1 VTPLGKLFRTTAFKI
16 SLGYLV
22 IFAIGA
28 GLVLS
33 RVGWHV
39 KELIDEQIKQTIDT
53 DITGL
58 AEQYAE
64 GGIRQLTSVIDR
76 RVKQPGAGLYLVTTY
91 TGEPITGN
99 ITSLP
104 AGVLS
109 RAGTVETTYQK
120 PGEPAAHNRAFARIF
135 ILPDGFRLLVGHDI
149 EEEERLRQILSGAL
163 VASLVW
169 LTIIGTLGGLLV
181 ARRLLTR
188 VDAINAGARRIVEG
202 DLTGRMPV
210 TGSGD
215 ELDRLVLN
223 LNGMLD
229 RICDLMGGLKEVSDN
244 IAHDL
249 RTPLTRLR
257 NGAEEALRSATTL
270 EDNHAALEKV
280 IEESDTMIRI
290 FDALLMIARAE
301 AGASPEGMNAFDVA
315 AVVED
320 VGELYEPLA
329 EDRGVRLKTSAQ
341 PGLMVEGSRELIGQA
356 LANLIDNALKYGT
369 AGHSVKASGAETAD
383 ICIAAE
389 RHAASIEIFV
399 ADHGP
404 GIPISD
410 RKRVLDRFVR
420 LENSRSR
427 PGSGLGLSL
436 AAAVARL
443 HGGTLRVEGNDPGLK
458 VVLSLPPAPAAT
470 LPAPLTAL
478 TGPPNLAG
486 SPNLAGQQGAE

>member
-1 VTPLGKLFRTTAFKI
+1 MTPLGKLFRTTAFKI
-16 SLGYLV
+16 SLAYLV

-58 AEQYAE
+58 AEQYAQ
-64 GGIRQLTSVIDR
+64 GGIRQLTSVIER

-91 TGEPITGN
+91 AGEPIAGN

-109 RAGTVETTYQK
+109 QAGTVETNYQR
-120 PGEPAAHNRAFARIF
+120 PGETALHRAFARIF

-149 EEEERLRQILSGAL
+149 EEEESLRQILSGAL

-169 LTIIGTLGGLLV
+169 LTIIGTLGGLIV
-181 ARRLLTR
+181 ARRVLTR
-188 VDAINAGARRIVEG
+188 VDSINAGARRIVAG
-202 DLTGRMPV
+202 DLSGRLPV

-223 LNGMLD
+223 LNHMLD
-229 RICDLMGGLKEVSDN
+229 RIGELMAGVKDVSDN

-257 NGAEEALRSATTL
+257 NGAEQALRSASSVEENRL
-270 EDNHAALEKV
+270 ALEKV

-301 AGASPEGMNAFDVA
+301 AGTTFEGMVAFDA
-315 AVVED
+315 APVVQD
-320 VGELYEPLA
+320 VCELYEPVA
-329 EDRGVRLKTSAQ
+329 EDRGREARSLCRAGAFHRRQ
-341 PGLMVEGSRELIGQA
+341 PRA
-356 LANLIDNALKYGT
+356 DR
-369 AGHSVKASGAETAD
+369 SGARQSHRQCTEIWHPDPWLHGRTRQRAGNHRHRR
-383 ICIAAE
+383 AA
-389 RHAASIEIFV
+389 RHDDRTLRRRPRAGDSACRPQAGARSFRAAGKFPLAAGLRPRPVARRGCRAAAQWHAA
-399 ADHGP
+399 
-404 GIPISD
+404 
-410 RKRVLDRFVR
+410 RR
-420 LENSRSR
+420 
-427 PGSGLGLSL
+427 GS
-436 AAAVARL
+436 
-443 HGGTLRVEGNDPGLK
+443 
-458 VVLSLPPAPAAT
+458 
-470 LPAPLTAL
+470 
-478 TGPPNLAG
+478 
-486 SPNLAGQQGAE
+486 

>member
-1 VTPLGKLFRTTAFKI
+1 VTPLGKLFRTTVFKI

-58 AEQYAE
+58 AEQYGE
-64 GGIRQLTSVIDR
+64 GGIRQLTAVIER

-91 TGEPITGN
+91 AGEPIAGN

-104 AGVLS
+104 PGVLS
-109 RAGTVETTYQK
+109 RAGTVETNYQK
-120 PGEPAAHNRAFARIF
+120 PGETAARNRAFARIF

-149 EEEERLRQILSGAL
+149 EEEESLRKILSGAL
-163 VASLVW
+163 LASLIW
-169 LTIIGTLGGLLV
+169 LTIIGTIGGLFV
-181 ARRLLTR
+181 ARRVLTR

-202 DLTGRMPV
+202 DLSGRMPV

-223 LNGMLD
+223 LNSMLD
-229 RICDLMGGLKEVSDN
+229 RICDLMRGLKEVSDN

-257 NGAEEALRSATTL
+257 NNAEQALRSASTVEESHL
-270 EDNHAALEKV
+270 ALEKV
-280 IEESDTMIRI
+280 IEESDNMIRI

-301 AGASPEGMNAFDVA
+301 AGANPEGMVPFDVA
-315 AVVED
+315 NVVQD
-320 VGELYEPLA
+320 VGELYEPVA
-329 EDRGVRLKTSAQ
+329 EDRGVRLEVSAE
-341 PGLMVEGSRELIGQA
+341 PGSWVEGSRELIGQA
-356 LANLIDNALKYGT
+356 IANLIDNALKYGMPISSNSDGEST
-369 AGHSVKASGAETAD
+369 PE
-383 ICIAAE
+383 ICIKAE
-389 RHAASIEIFV
+389 NHHGQIEVSV
-399 ADHGP
+399 ADRGA
-404 GIPISD
+404 GIPMAD
-410 RKRVLDRFVR
+410 RRRVLDRFVR

-443 HGGTLRVEGNDPGLK
+443 HNGRLRLEGNDPGLK
-458 VVLSLPPAPAAT
+458 VILVLPAAEAPVMTAIPAPEPIPALAPPKSAA
-470 LPAPLTAL
+470 
-478 TGPPNLAG
+478 
-486 SPNLAGQQGAE
+486 

>member
-1 VTPLGKLFRTTAFKI
+1 VTPLGKLFRTTVFKI
-16 SLGYLV
+16 SLAYLV

-64 GGIRQLTSVIDR
+64 GGIRQLASVIER

-91 TGEPITGN
+91 AGEPIAGN

-109 RAGTVETTYQK
+109 HAGTVETNYQR
-120 PGEPAAHNRAFARIF
+120 PAETAAQHRAFARIF

-149 EEEERLRQILSGAL
+149 EEEEGLRQILSGAL
-163 VASLVW
+163 VASLFW

-181 ARRLLTR
+181 AQRVLHR
-188 VDAINAGARRIVEG
+188 VDSINAGARKIVAG
-202 DLTGRMPV
+202 DLSGRLPV

-223 LNGMLD
+223 LNHMLD
-229 RICDLMGGLKEVSDN
+229 RIGELMLGLKEVSDN

-257 NGAEEALRSATTL
+257 NGAEQALRSAATV
-270 EDNHAALEKV
+270 EDNRLALEKV

-301 AGASPEGMNAFDVA
+301 AGAAPEGMVSFDVA
-315 AVVED
+315 PVVQD
-320 VGELYEPLA
+320 VGELYEPVA
-329 EDRGVRLKTSAQ
+329 EDRGVQLEIQAE
-341 PGLMVEGSRELIGQA
+341 PGLFVAGSRELIGQA
-356 LANLIDNALKYGT
+356 VANLIDNALKYGCLANGTRDGKSTVPEIKIT
-369 AGHSVKASGAETAD
+369 AMRHGPT
-383 ICIAAE
+383 IAI
-389 RHAASIEIFV
+389 SV
-399 ADHGP
+399 ADRGP
-404 GIPISD
+404 GIGIAD
-410 RKRVLDRFVR
+410 RQRVLDRFVR

-443 HGGTLRVEGNDPGLK
+443 HNGTLRVEDNETGLRI
-458 VVLSLPPAPAAT
+458 VIEVPASAEAAA
-470 LPAPLTAL
+470 LPAPMPALAAPGTA
-478 TGPPNLAG
+478 A
-486 SPNLAGQQGAE
+486 

>member
-1 VTPLGKLFRTTAFKI
+1 MTPLGKLFRTTAFKI
-16 SLGYLV
+16 SLAYLV

-58 AEQYAE
+58 AEQYAQ
-64 GGIRQLTSVIDR
+64 GGIQQLASVLER

-91 TGEPITGN
+91 AGEPIAGN
-99 ITSLP
+99 IGSLP

-109 RAGTVETTYQK
+109 HAGTVETNYQR
-120 PGEPAAHNRAFARIF
+120 PGDASASHRAFARIF

-149 EEEERLRQILSGAL
+149 EEEEGLRQILSGAL
-163 VASLVW
+163 IASLFW

-181 ARRLLTR
+181 AQRVLHR
-188 VDAINAGARRIVEG
+188 VDLINAGARKIVAG
-202 DLTGRMPV
+202 DLSGRLPV

-223 LNGMLD
+223 LNSMLD
-229 RICDLMGGLKEVSDN
+229 RICELMVGLKEVSDN

-257 NGAEEALRSATTL
+257 NGAEQALRSASTKEENEL
-270 EDNHAALEKV
+270 ALEKV
-280 IEESDTMIRI
+280 IEESDNMIRI

-301 AGASPEGMNAFDVA
+301 AGASPEGMVAFDA
-315 AVVED
+315 SAVVED
-320 VGELYEPLA
+320 VGELYEPVA
-329 EDRGVRLKTSAQ
+329 EDRGVQLRILSE
-341 PGLMVEGSRELIGQA
+341 PGLFIEGSRELVGQA
-356 LANLIDNALKYGT
+356 VANLIDNALKYGCPT
-369 AGHSVKASGAETAD
+369 NIIRDGKCVMPEIEVLASRHSET
-383 ICIAAE
+383 IQIA
-389 RHAASIEIFV
+389 V
-399 ADHGP
+399 ADRGP
-404 GIPISD
+404 GIGVAD

-443 HGGTLRVEGNDPGLK
+443 HNGSLRLEDHDPGLK
-458 VVLSLPPAPAAT
+458 VVIDLPAVAQRALPLASQAPA
-470 LPAPLTAL
+470 LP
-478 TGPPNLAG
+478 
-486 SPNLAGQQGAE
+486 SPDAAA

>member
-16 SLGYLV
+16 SLAYLV

-58 AEQYAE
+58 AEQYTQ
-64 GGIRQLTSVIDR
+64 GGIQQLASVIER
-76 RVKQPGAGLYLVTTY
+76 RVKLPGAGLYLVTTY
-91 TGEPITGN
+91 AGEPIAGN
-99 ITSLP
+99 ISSLP
-104 AGVLS
+104 AGSLS
-109 RAGTVETTYQK
+109 HAGTVETTYQR
-120 PGEPAAHNRAFARIF
+120 PGDTSGSHRAFARIF

-149 EEEERLRQILSGAL
+149 EEEEGLRQILSGAL
-163 VASLVW
+163 IASLFW

-181 ARRLLTR
+181 AQRVLHR
-188 VDAINAGARRIVEG
+188 VDSINAGARKIVAG
-202 DLTGRMPV
+202 DLSGRLPV

-223 LNGMLD
+223 LNSMLD
-229 RICDLMGGLKEVSDN
+229 RICELMAGLKEVSDN

-257 NGAEEALRSATTL
+257 NGAEQALRSASTKEENQL
-270 EDNHAALEKV
+270 ALEKV

-301 AGASPEGMNAFDVA
+301 AGASPEGMVTFDA
-315 AVVED
+315 TAVVND
-320 VGELYEPLA
+320 VSELYEPVA
-329 EDRGVRLKTSAQ
+329 EDRNIQLKVRAE
-341 PGLMVEGSRELIGQA
+341 PGLFIEGSRELIGQA
-356 LANLIDNALKYGT
+356 VANLIDNALKYGCPINVMRE
-369 AGHSVKASGAETAD
+369 GKCVVPEID
-383 ICIAAE
+383 VAAE
-389 RHAASIEIFV
+389 RHDAVIRISV
-399 ADHGP
+399 ADRGP
-404 GIPISD
+404 GIGAAD
-410 RKRVLDRFVR
+410 RTRVLDRFVR

-443 HGGTLRVEGNDPGLK
+443 HNGTLKVEDNMPGLK
-458 VVLSLPPAPAAT
+458 VVIEVPLAAHAAALLPPAPVPALAPPGTAA
-470 LPAPLTAL
+470 
-478 TGPPNLAG
+478 
-486 SPNLAGQQGAE
+486 

>member
-1 VTPLGKLFRTTAFKI
+1 MTPLGKLFRTTAFKI
-16 SLGYLV
+16 SLAYLV

-58 AEQYAE
+58 AEQYAQ
-64 GGIRQLTSVIDR
+64 GGIRQLTTVIER

-91 TGEPITGN
+91 AGEPIAGN

-104 AGVLS
+104 AGVLAH
-109 RAGTVETTYQK
+109 AGTVETNYQR
-120 PGEPAAHNRAFARIF
+120 PGDAGGQHRAFARIF

-149 EEEERLRQILSGAL
+149 EEEESLRQILSGAL
-163 VASLVW
+163 LASLFW

-181 ARRLLTR
+181 ARRVLTR
-188 VDAINAGARRIVEG
+188 VDSINAGARRIVAG
-202 DLTGRMPV
+202 DLSGRLPV

-223 LNGMLD
+223 LNSMLD
-229 RICDLMGGLKEVSDN
+229 RIGELMAGLKEVSDN

-257 NGAEEALRSATTL
+257 NGAEQALRSASSVDENRL
-270 EDNHAALEKV
+270 ALEKV

-301 AGASPEGMNAFDVA
+301 AGASPEGMVPFDA
-315 AVVED
+315 ASVVHD
-320 VGELYEPLA
+320 VGELYEPVA
-329 EDRGVRLKTSAQ
+329 EDRGITLETKAE
-341 PGLMVEGSRELIGQA
+341 PGLFIEGSRELIGQA

-369 AGHSVKASGAETAD
+369 PVTATRDGKCTVPEISVGA
-383 ICIAAE
+383 
-389 RHAASIEIFV
+389 RRNGGMIEIAV
-399 ADHGP
+399 VDRGP
-404 GIPISD
+404 GIALAD
-410 RKRVLDRFVR
+410 RTRVLDRFVR

-443 HGGTLRVEGNDPGLK
+443 HGGTIRVEDNAPGLK
-458 VVLSLPPAPAAT
+458 VVIALPAAAHVAA
-470 LPAPLTAL
+470 LPAPTPALASPGTA
-478 TGPPNLAG
+478 A
-486 SPNLAGQQGAE
+486 